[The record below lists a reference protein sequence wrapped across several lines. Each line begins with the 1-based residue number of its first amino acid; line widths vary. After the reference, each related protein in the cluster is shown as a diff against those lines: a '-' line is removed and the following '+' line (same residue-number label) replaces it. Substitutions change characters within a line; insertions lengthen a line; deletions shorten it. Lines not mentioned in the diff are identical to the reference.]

1 MGEGSDERDEK
12 AGSAGLDREG
22 LLAENR
28 ARRAQLREDEEAKAA
43 RKNGTGVGVDGE
55 QHDADSAVG
64 DSAAIDGAGATEPA
78 GGIEPAGARPA
89 DTRAASSKTLVR
101 VLAASTIILAIAA
114 IVLGV
119 LFTLSASKSD
129 DSASQEAVN
138 TAKDYATTVLTYQ
151 SGNYSDLDRRI
162 RGISTPQ
169 FADQYIKSSQAART
183 GNDAAQATGT
193 AKALE
198 AGVIS
203 MSDDTAEVL
212 VAVDQNVKSP
222 LVPALAKDGIDYQ
235 SRVKITLTRDGD
247 EWKLSNLEVV

>member
-1 MGEGSDERDEK
+1 
-12 AGSAGLDREG
+12 REG

-64 DSAAIDGAGATEPA
+64 DSAAIDGAAIDGAGATEPA
-78 GGIEPAGARPA
+78 GAPPA
-89 DTRAASSKTLVR
+89 DTRATASKTLVR
-101 VLAASTIILAIAA
+101 ALAASTVILAIAA

-119 LFTLSASKSD
+119 LLAVSASKSD